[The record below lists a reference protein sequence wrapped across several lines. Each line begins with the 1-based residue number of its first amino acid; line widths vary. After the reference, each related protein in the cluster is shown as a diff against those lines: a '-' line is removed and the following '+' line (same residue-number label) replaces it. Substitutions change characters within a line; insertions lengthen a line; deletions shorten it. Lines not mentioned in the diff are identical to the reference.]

1 MASGVIRMRLA
12 KCSIRHNGLGHLFI
26 SFFGKIAVRR
36 LKRFSSMLDNS
47 TDSQLAHDPFVY
59 RIITPDDWDSAQR
72 LGHIPPVEVDR
83 KDGYFHLSPHDQ
95 ILTTAALYFDADT
108 QPAALEFDAQVLGPG
123 LVWESVP
130 ERGGRHFPHL
140 YARTFRSRL
149 SPPLSNSS
157 PLKMGLPLVNGQRS
171 DHWKPELY
179 ASKNGHLPT
188 NEPCPLSV
196 GPHETRYFHRIVQSK
211 S

>member
-1 MASGVIRMRLA
+1 
-12 KCSIRHNGLGHLFI
+12 
-26 SFFGKIAVRR
+26 
-36 LKRFSSMLDNS
+36 MLDNS

-108 QPAALEFDAQVLGPG
+108 QPAALEFDAELLGPG

-140 YARTFRSRL
+140 YAENL
-149 SPPLSNSS
+149 PLSAVTAIIELIS
-157 PLKMGLPLVNGQRS
+157 LENGGYRFG
-171 DHWKPELY
+171 ERT
-179 ASKNGHLPT
+179 A
-188 NEPCPLSV
+188 V
-196 GPHETRYFHRIVQSK
+196 GSLET
-211 S
+211 